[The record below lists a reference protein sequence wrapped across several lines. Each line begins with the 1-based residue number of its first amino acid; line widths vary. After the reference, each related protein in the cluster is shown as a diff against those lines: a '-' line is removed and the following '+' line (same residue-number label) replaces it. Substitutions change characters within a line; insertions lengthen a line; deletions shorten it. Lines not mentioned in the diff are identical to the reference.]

1 MKVSVMLEVPRE
13 YQEAYRSLN
22 ECREIDYQVM
32 SADNFTAEDIVS
44 IYVLITADP
53 VATAV
58 VSEMI
63 VELLKK
69 ITHEVLIRL
78 KTAKGKQKTE
88 NSSETHVR
96 LLIRETPLENGGV
109 QIEREVIVN
118 KPLDNDHI
126 CELIDKL
133 VKLVK

>member
-1 MKVSVMLEVPRE
+1 MLEVPRE

-78 KTAKGKQKTE
+78 KKAKEKQKTE

-96 LLIRETPLENGGV
+96 LLIRETPLENG
-109 QIEREVIVN
+109 RS
-118 KPLDNDHI
+118 PD
-126 CELIDKL
+126 
-133 VKLVK
+133 